1 MTFLEI
7 VEQIMTL
14 GHPEFFRNIGNFG
27 ILIPAK
33 IKRKSH

>member
-14 GHPEFFRNIGNFG
+14 GHPEFFRNIG
-27 ILIPAK
+27 ILKPTK